1 MLCASVLAELEAA
14 VPDKERIAPPRGDA
28 ASMVSEASCMSIDSS
43 QQELRSTTVSTA
55 SVSSADTNALVGA
68 PRDFSGHADGTTT
81 AYNSVEKWVMAALR
95 KLGKQKTDL
104 VL

>member
-1 MLCASVLAELEAA
+1 ME
-14 VPDKERIAPPRGDA
+14 
-28 ASMVSEASCMSIDSS
+28 SEASDMSIDSS
-43 QQELRSTTVSTA
+43 QQEARSTTVPTA
-55 SVSSADTNALVGA
+55 LVTSADANACVGA
-68 PRDFSGHADGTTT
+68 PRDFSGHAPDGTTT